1 MKRGVLMASDFT
13 VIRAVRARFGD
24 STGDLA
30 GESDAPNVGTAEDFT
45 FDCPRVNLNEMA
57 VLEFESID
65 VTVEG
70 NIMSVNGTALSAPL
84 RKSTGF
90 ADTTRWTANIVL
102 IDKGVLKPTGNV
114 LHVEARNDAG
124 GTTGNRDDFI
134 LDNIVVFYK
143 TA

>member
-1 MKRGVLMASDFT
+1 MASDFT

-30 GESDAPNVGTAEDFT
+30 GEKGAPNLGVATNLP
-45 FDCPRVNLNEMA
+45 FDCPKLNANEMA
-57 VLEFESID
+57 VLQFESTD
-65 VTVEG
+65 VTVDA
-70 NIMSVNGTALSAPL
+70 NVMSINGRPLSAPL

-90 ADTTRWTANIVL
+90 ADTVRWTANLVL
-102 IDKGVLKPTGNV
+102 IDKGVLKPTGNL
-114 LHVEARNDAG
+114 LHVEARTDTG